1 MGARNVHAQVFATPA
16 TRLEAVGNCSRGA
29 PPLPSP
35 APLRDPISFRFFH
48 LATFHGLTT
57 GTTTPLVT
65 LVKQLAAKAG
75 VPAAT
80 LLWTGA
86 RVIRNGTTSTS
97 TVTYDWA
104 DDRPFDSNVTV
115 VDPLS
120 SAGADDGY
128 EVVLNLGGAFPVLQ
142 TLRDVNR

>member
-1 MGARNVHAQVFATPA
+1 MHAQVFATPA
-16 TRLEAVGNCSRGA
+16 TRLEAAGNCSLGA

-35 APLRDPISFRFFH
+35 APPSLPPSDRFFH
-48 LATFHGLTT
+48 LATFHSLTT

-86 RVIRNGTTSTS
+86 RVIRNGTT
-97 TVTYDWA
+97 VTYDWA
-104 DDRPFDSNVTV
+104 DSRPFDSNVTV

-120 SAGADDGY
+120 SAGANDGY